1 MNETDRRNEA
11 MKDRSSA
18 NRGRWVL
25 PALCAL
31 VVTGACGVQS
41 DLTNLKNDTT
51 HLRAQMQV
59 MREEIALQEDIDSLK
74 VHIERLEALVQDQ
87 MDELL
92 SMRADMGQRVA
103 GVENRLQI
111 LTTRITESDRQFSA
125 LVRRLESIQVQISA
139 PERPDTS
146 AAQPRSFDPGE
157 LYDLAL
163 RDYQRGNYDVAVRQ
177 FTQYI
182 EYFPDSDLADDA
194 QYYIGDCYYTQSLY
208 TQALDAYETLLDAHP
223 EGNKVPATLLKIAFI
238 KVARKEL
245 PEARSY
251 LERVIGEYP
260 DSEEAQLARMRL
272 ELMSDG

>member
-1 MNETDRRNEA
+1 
-11 MKDRSSA
+11 MKDRTLKQLT
-18 NRGRWVL
+18 RGVM
-25 PALCAL
+25 PAVCAL
-31 VVTGACGVQS
+31 VVISACGVQS

-59 MREEIALQEDIDSLK
+59 MREEVAHREDMDSLK
-74 VHIERLEALVQDQ
+74 VHIERLEALVRDQ

-92 SMRADMGQRVA
+92 SMRADMGQRV
-103 GVENRLQI
+103 GGLDSRLQI

-125 LVRRLESIQVQISA
+125 LVRRLESIQVRLSA
-139 PERPDTS
+139 PDGPDTS
-146 AAQPRSFDPGE
+146 VAQPGAFDPGE

-208 TQALDAYETLLDAHP
+208 TQALDAYEMLLDAYP
-223 EGNKVPATLLKIAFI
+223 DGNKVPATLLKIAFI
-238 KVARKEL
+238 KVARKEQ

-251 LERVIGEYP
+251 LERVIGEFP
-260 DSEEAQLARMRL
+260 DTEEAQLARMRL
-272 ELMSDG
+272 ELMSDD

>member
-1 MNETDRRNEA
+1 
-11 MKDRSSA
+11 MKQRSPA
-18 NRGRWVL
+18 NRGLWFL

-59 MREEIALQEDIDSLK
+59 MREEIALQDDIDSLR
-74 VHIERLEALVQDQ
+74 VHIVRLESLVRDQ

-92 SMRADMGQRVA
+92 SMRADMGQRV
-103 GVENRLQI
+103 GDVESRLRI

-125 LVRRLESIQVQISA
+125 LVRRLESIQVQLRA
-139 PERPDTS
+139 PQGPDTS
-146 AAQPRSFDPGE
+146 MAQPRSFDPGE

-177 FTQYI
+177 FTQYV

-208 TQALDAYETLLDAHP
+208 TQALDAYETLMDAYP
-223 EGNKVPATLLKIAFI
+223 DGNKVPATLLKIAFI
-238 KVARKEL
+238 KVARNEL

-260 DSEEAQLARMRL
+260 DAEEARLARMRL
-272 ELMSDG
+272 ELMSDD

>member
-1 MNETDRRNEA
+1 MNDWTL
-11 MKDRSSA
+11 KHFS
-18 NRGRWVL
+18 RGML
-25 PALCAL
+25 PAVCAL
-31 VVTGACGVQS
+31 VVTSACGVQS

-59 MREEIALQEDIDSLK
+59 MREEVALQEDIDSLK
-74 VHIERLEALVQDQ
+74 VHIERLEALVRDQ

-92 SMRADMGQRVA
+92 RMRADMGQRV
-103 GVENRLQI
+103 GGLDSRLQI

-125 LVRRLESIQVQISA
+125 LVRRLESIQVRLSA
-139 PERPDTS
+139 PVGPDTS
-146 AAQPRSFDPGE
+146 VAQSRSIDPGE

-208 TQALDAYETLLDAHP
+208 TQALDAYEMLLAAYPD
-223 EGNKVPATLLKIAFI
+223 GNKVPATLLKIAFI
-238 KVARKEL
+238 KVARKEQ

-251 LERVIGEYP
+251 LERVISEFP

-272 ELMSDG
+272 DLMSDD